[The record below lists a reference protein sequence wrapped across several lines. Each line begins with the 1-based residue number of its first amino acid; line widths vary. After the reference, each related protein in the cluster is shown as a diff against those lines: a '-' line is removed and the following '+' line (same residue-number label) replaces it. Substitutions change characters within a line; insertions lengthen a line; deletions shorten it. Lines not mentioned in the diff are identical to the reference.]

1 MFSYDPGQINPDT
14 GQPVS
19 AIRFLLQDT
28 VEELA
33 EFTDAEIV
41 GVYQQTPS
49 SHPQRVRVYYAAAL
63 LAEALYRRYSRDV
76 SFSAGDLKVNY
87 ELRRQHWQLLANE
100 LAQTALRQIGEGL
113 VWYTER
119 GVW

>member
-1 MFSYDPGQINPDT
+1 MFSYDPSQINPDT
-14 GQPVS
+14 GQPIP

-33 EFTDAEIV
+33 EFTDADIL

-49 SHPQRVRVYYAAAL
+49 GHPQRVRVYYAAAL

-76 SFSAGDLKVNY
+76 SFAAGDLKVDY
-87 ELRRQHWQLLANE
+87 EQRRRHWQLLANE
-100 LAQTALRQIGEGL
+100 LAQTALRQIGEGS
-113 VWYTER
+113 VWYTGR